1 MRKNILISLFVFA
14 LIFSLQAQ
22 MPPQQQMKLEDVQK
36 ALSLVD
42 KAQPAPD
49 KYKAGLEA
57 ITAKDSLAMLTF
69 MSSDWMEGR
78 ETGTRGYTMAAEYAA
93 SLFKLWGIK
102 PAGDMPSFGGG
113 RGRGGGGAQA
123 GAPTTPP
130 ERTYFQEFALKS
142 TSDVQSSMSLQVTKG
157 AAVKTR
163 TFVSGVDYQAM
174 GRGGNPETL
183 SAPVV
188 FVGYGIQEPSIKFD
202 ELKGLDLKGKI
213 VLILTEAP
221 GRDNPES
228 PFQKIKELKEK
239 YFPAAP
245 AGGPQMAFMGPRGGG
260 QGGRF
265 NKITEIQKLGP
276 AAIFQVQ
283 NVGRDSDIYRSMSAV
298 RRPNDERPIVNK
310 PRQSLSI
317 PGVTGGGPMGG
328 GVTTMTITRDMANAI
343 LEGTGQTIDDLK
355 NKIETKDKKGKI
367 VLIPVSIEL
376 PGTKVTISTTAK
388 TALIRGINVLGMIE
402 GSDPKL
408 KDEYFVVGAHFD
420 GLGAWQDY
428 VYNGADDNASGSVG
442 VMNIAKAIAASPVKP
457 KRSVV
462 FALWTGEE
470 EGLLGSSYYTLNPV
484 FPIEKTIG
492 YLNYDMISRPYDEA
506 TLARSV
512 RSYSVPGAEELVK
525 KIRAPWFVT
534 VNLTEGTPFADITR
548 EMNKYVGL
556 DLAMRFNALGVGS
569 GGSDHAS
576 FARVKIP
583 FVYYMAAMTTDYH
596 QTSDS
601 VEKTSGELIAKISQH
616 GFLTVFAF
624 ADK

>member
-1 MRKNILISLFVFA
+1 MKKNILISFFVFV
-14 LIFSLQAQ
+14 LIFSLRAQ

-36 ALSLVD
+36 ALNLVD

-57 ITAKDSLAMLTF
+57 ITAKDSIAMLTF
-69 MSSDWMEGR
+69 ISSDWMEGR
-78 ETGTRGYTMAAEYAA
+78 ETGTRGYAIAAEYAA
-93 SLFKLWGIK
+93 SLFKLWGVK
-102 PAGDMPSFGGG
+102 PAGDLPSFGGG
-113 RGRGGGGAQA
+113 RGMGGARGQG
-123 GAPTTPP
+123 GAPATPP
-130 ERTYFQEFALKS
+130 ERTYFQEFGLKS
-142 TSDVQSSMSLQVTKG
+142 TSDVQSSMTLQVAKG
-157 AAVKTR
+157 SALKTR
-163 TFVSGVDYQAM
+163 TFVSGIDYQAM

-188 FVGYGIQEPSIKFD
+188 FVGYGLQEPSIKFD

-221 GRDNPES
+221 GRDNPQS
-228 PFQKIKELKEK
+228 LFQTKKELKEK

-260 QGGRF
+260 QPGRF
-265 NKITEIQKLGP
+265 NKLTEIQKLGP

-283 NVGRDSDIYRSMSAV
+283 NVGRDSDIYRALSTV

-317 PGVTGGGPMGG
+317 PGVVGGGPMGG
-328 GVTTMTITRDMANAI
+328 GASTLTITREMANAI
-343 LEGTGQTIDDLK
+343 LEATGQTIDDLK
-355 NKIETKDKKGKI
+355 KKIETTDKQGKI
-367 VLIPVSIEL
+367 VLTPVSMDL
-376 PGTKVTISTTAK
+376 PGTKVTISTIAK
-388 TALIRGINVLGMIE
+388 TALVRGINVLGVIE

-408 KDEYFVVGAHFD
+408 KDEYFVVGGHYD
-420 GLGAWQDY
+420 HLGAWEDY
-428 VYNGADDNASGSVG
+428 VYNGADDNGSGSVG
-442 VMNIAKAIAASPVKP
+442 VLNIAKAIAASAVKP

-470 EGLLGSSYYTLNPV
+470 EGLLGSRYYTLNPI
-484 FPIEKTIG
+484 FPLEKTVG
-492 YLNYDMISRPYDEA
+492 YLNYDMISRPFDDT

-512 RSYSVPGAEELVK
+512 RQYNVPGAEELVK

-534 VNLTEGTPFADITR
+534 VNITDGTPFGDIAR
-548 EMNKYVGL
+548 EMNQYVGL
-556 DLAMRFNALGVGS
+556 DLALRGNALGVGS

-576 FARVKIP
+576 FAGVKLP
-583 FVYYMAAMTTDYH
+583 FIYYMAASTTDYH

-601 VEKTSGELIAKISQH
+601 VEKVSGELIAKISKH
-616 GFLTVFAF
+616 GFMTVFAY